1 MTALIPVG
9 AEQAWRPLSAAL
21 GGLTPACQSD
31 PEAWFAA
38 EPTAAVRACLR
49 CPALDP
55 CRVYAQTARERA
67 GVWGGVICTYWLP
80 ASVRRTGILEQT
92 A

>member
-9 AEQAWRPLSAAL
+9 AEQAWQTLSAAL
-21 GGLTPACQSD
+21 DGLTPACQSD

-38 EPTAAVRACLR
+38 EPTAAVRACQR

-55 CRVYAQTARERA
+55 CRVYAQTAGERA
-67 GVWGGVICTYWLP
+67 GVWGGVICSDWLP
-80 ASVRRTGILEQT
+80 APVRRTRLLEQT